1 MLIIVAMPNAA
12 SVALHESLGFEPVGV
27 YRNVGYKMASHRPF
41 HRKRYVI
48 FRVRLGGRLR

>member
-1 MLIIVAMPNAA
+1 MLIIVALPNAA

-41 HRKRYVI
+41 HRERYTTFWI
-48 FRVRLGGRLR
+48 RLGGRLR